1 MARTLESRVCRRSVG
16 GFVGRGA
23 VLAVLFALVPFR
35 ASQGQGE
42 RIYGADDAGV
52 TWPKPVKRM
61 RAEYDDSARAEKVE
75 GMVKLI
81 AVISKEGKPRDITI
95 KEGLDKRLDA
105 KAIAAVKQWEFE
117 PARLNGKPVAFR
129 AELQVIFRLDQQPK
143 GNQK

>member
-1 MARTLESRVCRRSVG
+1 
-16 GFVGRGA
+16 
-23 VLAVLFALVPFR
+23 
-35 ASQGQGE
+35 
-42 RIYGADDAGV
+42 
-52 TWPKPVKRM
+52 M